1 MLHFKLFKIDF
12 VLLSN
17 LSIIELFMKKL
28 IVIVA
33 FFLSFSSIVNAQT
46 ETPTTWSSTF
56 EKINE
61 TEYDLILKADIIPG
75 WHLYS
80 QFTSEGGSL
89 PIIIKKGNATEEFKL
104 VGKAVESDTIKKFS
118 DVFEVYE
125 SYFDNSAVLKQ
136 RIVLNNE
143 SINEVNLNLT
153 GQVCKEIN
161 GVCIQIDED
170 FIFTLKG
177 KASKK
182 TTVVLDERSKLLSAK
197 LQLDLKNTEL
207 LKSGNNSNSDENSS
221 LLNIL
226 LLGFFGGLLALL
238 TPCVFPMIPLT
249 VSFFTKQSKTK
260 RKGISNA
267 ILYGLFIVIIYIL
280 LSLPFHFI
288 DSLDPEILNNISTN
302 VWLNIFFFVILIF
315 FAFSFFGYYELTL
328 PSSWG
333 DKMDSASGIG
343 GIIGIFFMALT
354 LAIVSFSCTG
364 PILGSLLA
372 GSLTSDGGAMQ
383 LTAGMS
389 GFGLALALP
398 FALFAL
404 FPSWLNSMPK
414 SGGWLNTTKV
424 VLGFL
429 ELAFAFKFLSN
440 ADLVEHWG
448 ILKREIF
455 IGIWIL
461 IFVGLTLYLFAKI
474 KFPHDSPLKKLSFS
488 RVSFGILVAAFVVYL
503 IPGTMK
509 TPTWNLSLL
518 SGFPPP
524 QFYSIYE
531 TETDCPLGL
540 NCFKDF
546 DEGLQYATKNN
557 KPILLDFT
565 GWACVNCR
573 KMEENVWVEN
583 DIFTLIN
590 EDYVLISLYV
600 DDRKK
605 LSENAQFN
613 FIKKNGNLKRI
624 ETIGDKWATFQAI
637 NFKTASQPYYVLM
650 SPDLEVLHSA
660 QQYTDRDTYYNW
672 LKEGLDTFKKSS
684 KNLFK

>member
-1 MLHFKLFKIDF
+1 
-12 VLLSN
+12 
-17 LSIIELFMKKL
+17 MKKL
-28 IVIVA
+28 LLLFA
-33 FFLSFSSIVNAQT
+33 LLFSFSSVVNAQT
-46 ETPTTWSSTF
+46 ETPVTWSSTF
-56 EKINE
+56 EKISE
-61 TEYDLILKADIIPG
+61 TEYDLIMTANIIPG

-80 QFTSEGGSL
+80 QFTEDAGSL
-89 PIIIKKGNATEEFKL
+89 PRIIKKGDETANFKL

-136 RIVLNNE
+136 RILLNDTT
-143 SINEVNLNLT
+143 INEVNLNLT

-170 FIFTLKG
+170 FTFTFKG
-177 KASKK
+177 KASVKEK
-182 TTVVLDERSKLLSAK
+182 VVLDEKSKLLSDK
-197 LQLDLKNTEL
+197 LRLDLKNTEI
-207 LKSGNNSNSDENSS
+207 LKNENESSSDGNSS
-221 LLNIL
+221 LLNIF
-226 LLGFFGGLLALL
+226 LLGFAGGLLALL

-249 VSFFTKQSKTK
+249 VSFFTKQSQNKK
-260 RKGISNA
+260 KGITNA

-280 LSLPFHFI
+280 LSIPFHFL

-302 VWLNIFFFVILIF
+302 VWLNIFFFAILVF
-315 FAFSFFGYYELTL
+315 FAFSFFGYYEITL
-328 PSSWG
+328 PASWG
-333 DKMDSASGIG
+333 NKLDSASGIG

-404 FPSWLNSMPK
+404 FPGWLNSLPK

-448 ILKREIF
+448 LLKRELF
-455 IGIWIL
+455 IGIWIV
-461 IFVGLTLYLFAKI
+461 IFVGLALYIFAKI
-474 KFPHDSPLKKLSFS
+474 KFPHDSKIKKLSFS
-488 RVSFGILVAAFVVYL
+488 RVSFGVLVIAFVVYL

-509 TPTWNLSLL
+509 NPTWDLRLL

-531 TETDCPLGL
+531 TDTDCPLGL

-546 DEGLQYATKNN
+546 DEGLQFATKNN

-583 DIFTLIN
+583 DIFTTIN

-600 DDRKK
+600 DDRKE
-605 LSENAQFN
+605 LPENAQFN
-613 FIKKNGNLKRI
+613 FIKKNGNLKKI
-624 ETIGDKWATFQAI
+624 QTIGDKWATFQAI
-637 NFKTASQPYYVLM
+637 NFKSASQPYYVLM
-650 SPDLEVLHSA
+650 SPDLEILHAA

-672 LKEGLDTFKKSS
+672 LKEGLEKFTKSS
-684 KNLFK
+684 KK